1 MVRSPPWVRLCSV
14 IVLDAR
20 ELDGQRLRRDV
31 RRQLRGWFENGP
43 VVLWIAVSLF
53 VPGESGKVVVVGD
66 SA

>member
-1 MVRSPPWVRLCSV
+1 V

-43 VVLWIAVSLF
+43 VVVWITVSLF

-66 SA
+66 TA

>member
-1 MVRSPPWVRLCSV
+1 M

-20 ELDGQRLRRDV
+20 ELDGQRLRRDA

-43 VVLWIAVSLF
+43 VVVWITVSLF
-53 VPGESGKVVVVGD
+53 VPGESGKAIVVGD

>member
-1 MVRSPPWVRLCSV
+1 V

-31 RRQLRGWFENGP
+31 GRQLRGWFANGR
-43 VVLWIAVSLF
+43 VVVWITVSLF